1 MGFVLFNFPIHARIS
16 LASRGES
23 PLRRYQGFSKQR
35 RRVAQASWRA
45 RLRMDVDSPLRM
57 EDVCFVGRKRDPK
70 TGNISGRVFV
80 VKDNIDTD
88 VSLGAEMF

>member
-1 MGFVLFNFPIHARIS
+1 
-16 LASRGES
+16 
-23 PLRRYQGFSKQR
+23 
-35 RRVAQASWRA
+35 
-45 RLRMDVDSPLRM
+45 M